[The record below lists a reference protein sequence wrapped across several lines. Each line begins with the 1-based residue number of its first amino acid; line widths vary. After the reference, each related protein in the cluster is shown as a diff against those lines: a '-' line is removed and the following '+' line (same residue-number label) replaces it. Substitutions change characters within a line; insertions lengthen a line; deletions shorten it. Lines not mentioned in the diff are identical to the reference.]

1 MEYIPG
7 IKITN
12 IEELDKKGID
22 RQKLVIDVHKVF
34 FTMLLRHSIFHADP
48 HPGNISVRDDGT
60 LILYDF
66 GMVGRLNDETRLR
79 LVRLYLALVEKNP
92 PRTVNAMDEL
102 GMLAPYFNREVIERG
117 IDMSIKSMY
126 GKKPDEMEVEALM
139 TLANKTMSKF
149 PFKLPKHL
157 ALYLRMSTIIEG
169 IYHTHKVDFKFIKV
183 LRQILEEESLIKDA
197 YIEEIKHSIK
207 RFAKTLDDTLTIAP
221 EIKKFMDENRV
232 LQQKNKHG
240 SNTLLSG
247 SILSGAVFFG
257 SAFLFQSNET
267 LGMIGM
273 IASAAIMG
281 IFVASRNR

>member
-1 MEYIPG
+1 MI
-7 IKITN
+7 
-12 IEELDKKGID
+12 
-22 RQKLVIDVHKVF
+22 
-34 FTMLLRHSIFHADP
+34 
-48 HPGNISVRDDGT
+48 
-60 LILYDF
+60 
-66 GMVGRLNDETRLR
+66 GRFNNETRLR

-102 GMLAPYFNREVIERG
+102 GMLAPDFNRQVIELG

-139 TLANKTMSKF
+139 PFANRTMSKF

-197 YIEEIKHSIK
+197 YIEEIKHSFK

-232 LQQKNKHG
+232 LQQKNKHS

-267 LGMIGM
+267 IGMIGM